1 MGGINKSMKTLII
14 IPAILLTACSF
25 IMPVP
30 HDPAEA
36 AKLIDIKQKVETL
49 TCGATKDLPR
59 WQSTVDDMRWLNM
72 YTEFRQDPQAKT
84 IEELYIATQ
93 KARDGSIPYCEATLK
108 LQKTRIQVIEKAW
121 KGR

>member
-1 MGGINKSMKTLII
+1 MKTLLL
-14 IPAILLTACSF
+14 ATLLLTGCSF

-30 HDPAEA
+30 HDPVEAGRLITAKQKMESISCIDKEEAEWQP
-36 AKLIDIKQKVETL
+36 LID
-49 TCGATKDLPR
+49 DL
-59 WQSTVDDMRWLNM
+59 RWLNM

>member
-1 MGGINKSMKTLII
+1 
-14 IPAILLTACSF
+14 
-25 IMPVP
+25 
-30 HDPAEA
+30 
-36 AKLIDIKQKVETL
+36 VETL
-49 TCGATKDLPR
+49 TCGATKDFPR

-93 KARDGSIPYCEATLK
+93 KARDGSEAYCEATLK
-108 LQKTRIQVIEKAW
+108 LQKTRILVIEKAW

>member
-1 MGGINKSMKTLII
+1 MKKLTLIL
-14 IPAILLTACSF
+14 ALLLTSCSF

-36 AKLIDIKQKVETL
+36 AKLIDIKQKMDTL
-49 TCGATKDLPR
+49 TCGATKDFPR

-93 KARDGSIPYCEATLK
+93 KARDGSSAYCEATLK
-108 LQKTRIQVIEKAW
+108 LQKTRILVIEKAW